1 MTTVMRMNRSIGLLL
16 ILAVTAMACAAPPSP
31 RGASDAAGSGEQ
43 RPPKRI
49 TVAIRGDPKTLS
61 AKLNSEA
68 GAGGVPGV
76 AEIAK
81 MLNAGLA
88 TDDSKR
94 VLHAQLAEQ
103 VPSVDNGLWKV
114 FPDGRMETTW
124 KIRPNVTWH
133 DGAPFTSDD
142 LIFTATVEQDPEL
155 PIFRNVAYGSI
166 EKVEAPDPSTV
177 TMTWKR
183 PYIEADTMFTGQ
195 RALPMPKHLLER
207 TYLENKE
214 DFTNLPYWNRDFIG
228 TGPYKLKELM
238 LGSHLI
244 LEANDHFVLGRPK
257 IDLIEVRFIPDPNT
271 IGANI
276 LAGGIDTTLG
286 GRLSLEWGLQVRDQW
301 RDGQLFSDARLSMIS
316 AYPQFLN
323 PDPAILL
330 DAQFRRALLFGV
342 DRREI
347 IESLVAGLGPFG
359 HSIIADN
366 HGEWRDVESSI
377 VKYDFDP
384 RRAMQMI
391 EGLGYTRAP
400 DGFFR
405 DAANQPLRLEVR
417 TQATDDTQMKVTFSM
432 ADYWQRIGVGV
443 DQAPFPQQRASDR
456 EFRATRPAFEVVRQP
471 GGWSE
476 LERFY
481 GPNTPLPEN
490 SFTGVNRTRH
500 RNAEFDALIDR
511 FFLTVPRPERMDILK
526 RIVNYMTDQV
536 VILPV
541 FWDPSPTMIANRLKN
556 VSDPGD
562 VWDVHLWDVN

>member
-1 MTTVMRMNRSIGLLL
+1 MGRLVVLVVA
-16 ILAVTAMACAAPPSP
+16 LAVTISACAPPPAP
-31 RGASDAAGSGEQ
+31 RGNQDGATSVDQ
-43 RPPKRI
+43 RAPKRI

-76 AEIAK
+76 GEIAK

-88 TDDSKR
+88 TDDAKR
-94 VLHAQLAEQ
+94 VLHAQLAED
-103 VPSVDNGLWKV
+103 VPSIENGLWRV

-124 KIRPNVTWH
+124 RIRAGVLWH

-142 LIFTATVEQDPEL
+142 LIFTATVEQDPDL
-155 PIFRNVAYGSI
+155 PIFRNVAYGAIAS
-166 EKVEAPDPSTV
+166 VEAPDPSTV
-177 TMTWKR
+177 RMTWKR
-183 PYIEADTMFTGQ
+183 PYIEADTMFTSQ
-195 RALPMPKHLLER
+195 RALPMPRHLLER

-228 TGPYKLKELM
+228 TGPYKLRELT

-244 LEANDHFVLGRPK
+244 LDANDRFVLGRPK
-257 IDLIEVRFIPDPNT
+257 IDQIEVRFIPDPNT
-271 IGANI
+271 IAANI

-301 RDGQLFSDARLSMIS
+301 RDGKLLSDSRLSMIS

-323 PDPAILL
+323 PDPPIVA
-330 DAQFRRALLFGV
+330 DARFRRALLYAI
-342 DRREI
+342 DRQQI
-347 IESLVAGLGPFG
+347 IDSLVAGLAPFG

-366 HGEWRDVESSI
+366 HAEWKDVESSI
-377 VKYDFDP
+377 VKYEFDP
-384 RRAMQMI
+384 RQAMQLI
-391 EGLGYTRAP
+391 EGLGYTRAA
-400 DGFFR
+400 DGFYR
-405 DAANQPLRLEVR
+405 DASNQRLSVEVR

-432 ADYWQRIGVGV
+432 ADYWQRTGVAV

-471 GGWSE
+471 GGWWE

-490 SFTGVNRTRH
+490 NFTGVNRTRH
-500 RNAEFDALIDR
+500 RNPEFDGWIDQ
-511 FFLTVPRPERMDILK
+511 FLVTVPVAERVDILK
-526 RIVNYMTDQV
+526 RIVRYMTDQV
-536 VILPV
+536 VILPI
-541 FWDPSPTMIANRLKN
+541 FWDPTPIMVANRLKN
-556 VSDPGD
+556 IAEPGE
-562 VWDVHLWDVN
+562 VWDVHMWDVG